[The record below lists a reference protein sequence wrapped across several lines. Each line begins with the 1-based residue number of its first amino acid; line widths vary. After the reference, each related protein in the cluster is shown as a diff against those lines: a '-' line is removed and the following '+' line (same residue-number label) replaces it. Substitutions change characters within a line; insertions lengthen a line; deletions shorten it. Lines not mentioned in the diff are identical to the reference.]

1 MTWLLTSRLG
11 RALSAVVAGVIAI
24 LTFGAVKKKQGRT
37 EAQTDALR
45 DSAKRQEKGREAVK
59 DLRGADRD
67 TLIDRLRRNDGRW
80 D

>member
-24 LTFGAVKKKQGRT
+24 LTFGAVQRKQGRT
-37 EAQTDALR
+37 EAR
-45 DSAKRQEKGREAVK
+45 REAQEDDYENAADIRNRV
-59 DLRGADRD
+59 DRD
-67 TLIDRLRRNDGRW
+67 LADELRKHEGRGFR

>member
-37 EAQTDALR
+37 EAR
-45 DSAKRQEKGREAVK
+45 REAQEDDYENAADIRNRV
-59 DLRGADRD
+59 DRNLADELRKHDDAGFRD
-67 TLIDRLRRNDGRW
+67 
-80 D
+80 